1 MYVCGGEKKRK
12 KERKK
17 CRVEDKK
24 RGGKKGIKKNE
35 ILEKHK
41 FNSTLKL
48 KSVSI
53 FITIFSQ

>member
-35 ILEKHK
+35 ILEKHN

-48 KSVSI
+48 KLV
-53 FITIFSQ
+53 